1 MEPNTQGVAKDF
13 ITTELSLESLIHIS
27 YLVYYAMLHGHGH
40 GHGHGDTAIF
50 EKLRH
55 DTAGTR
61 RLNN

>member
-1 MEPNTQGVAKDF
+1 MVFLVVSFIKCQAK
-13 ITTELSLESLIHIS
+13 
-27 YLVYYAMLHGHGH
+27 LHRH

-50 EKLRH
+50 EKLGRTRHGHGHGDTAIFEKLGH